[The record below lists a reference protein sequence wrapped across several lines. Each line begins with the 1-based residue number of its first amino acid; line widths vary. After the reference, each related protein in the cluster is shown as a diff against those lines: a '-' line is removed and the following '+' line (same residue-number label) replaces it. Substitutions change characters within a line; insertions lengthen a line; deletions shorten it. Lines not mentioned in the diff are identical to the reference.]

1 MKQGIN
7 GIPTLFMKPVRNSGL
22 FLWKYQMIFFLM
34 PLLKKKDIRCVEL
47 DMFLVLTIMVESYM
61 WYLLLRAIIMSIYG

>member
-1 MKQGIN
+1 
-7 GIPTLFMKPVRNSGL
+7 
-22 FLWKYQMIFFLM
+22 MIFFLM